1 LIILRPLPWDKGSHF
16 PIRSSVFK
24 NALLFWFCPTLDFSP
39 VLEWNRDSLNS
50 EIGGALPIDRELI
63 QIIRVL
69 EVGQVGYI
77 ESGESDGLLKI
88 SEE

>member
-1 LIILRPLPWDKGSHF
+1 
-16 PIRSSVFK
+16 
-24 NALLFWFCPTLDFSP
+24 LFWFRPTVNFSP

-50 EIGGALPIDRELI
+50 EIGGALPIDKELI

-69 EVGQVGYI
+69 QVGWVGNI
-77 ESGESDGLLKI
+77 ESGESDGFLKI